1 MNKSPLTKKQIV
13 NLFKKQKV
21 VILNSEKVRIP
32 DRPGEPKSTHAD
44 ISKISSE
51 IGWSPKVSFEEGV
64 NKMLNEIDNWD
75 DYQSA
80 NIRAERD
87 YLLKE
92 SDLAINNDSPLS
104 SADQASI
111 TTWRQELRD
120 LPTSKS
126 DVADIE
132 VPACPVSGVVN
143 T

>member
-1 MNKSPLTKKQIV
+1 MA
-13 NLFKKQKV
+13 
-21 VILNSEKVRIP
+21 
-32 DRPGEPKSTHAD
+32 RPTQEDFTVFTTRP
-44 ISKISSE
+44 KISTRDNDENSATYGKR
-51 IGWSPKVSFEEGV
+51 IIRDYTDEEWDDA
-64 NKMLNEIDNWD
+64 KATAQNEIDNWD
-75 DYQSA
+75 NYQLE
-80 NIRAERD
+80 NIRSQRD

-92 SDLAINNDSPLS
+92 SDWAINNDSPLS

-132 VPACPVSGVVN
+132 IPACPVSGVVS